1 MERFLVSE
9 IPRAVFKSQEAGAY
23 DLSESAAKGAGVFHS
38 FSQTEE
44 VLDADIVIVGSGAGG
59 GVVALK
65 LAGLG
70 KKVVVV
76 EKGECILVEQMPVE
90 QLENERIYDGE
101 GGAFV
106 TADGKGTILAGSNWG
121 GSTTVNL
128 LGSLEVSCADSNE
141 RRVGLMEYS

>member
-1 MERFLVSE
+1 MTYLKAPPKALGYPLHKDVRPSSRPDVHSFS
-9 IPRAVFKSQEAGAY
+9 
-23 DLSESAAKGAGVFHS
+23 FHS